1 LMQIRM
7 FTTLFDQMLRICSH
21 LAGLSFANGAYAHQL
36 QIPWP
41 AAEMQKLDV
50 LLPPIA
56 VYKLYV

>member
-1 LMQIRM
+1 M